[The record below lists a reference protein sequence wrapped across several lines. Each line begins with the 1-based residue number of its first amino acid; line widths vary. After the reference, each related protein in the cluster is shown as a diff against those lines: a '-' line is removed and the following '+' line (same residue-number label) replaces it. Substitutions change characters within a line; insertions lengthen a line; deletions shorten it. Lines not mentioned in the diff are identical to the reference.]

1 MIKVDQPPKAK
12 IDTTQDLLSISGR
25 IDHVELVLKKFDQLY
40 NDYVNHL
47 LRVRLIRVPT
57 DKEEKMI
64 VEYVSKTFQ
73 TKVSINRLAND
84 KAEINIIGR
93 QKQ

>member
-1 MIKVDQPPKAK
+1 MIKVDHLPKAN
-12 IDTTQDLLSISGR
+12 IDTTQDLFSISGR
-25 IDHVELVLKKFDQLY
+25 IDNVELVLKKFDQLY

-57 DKEEKMI
+57 EKEEKMI
-64 VEYVSKTFQ
+64 VEYVSTNFQ

-84 KAEINIIGR
+84 KAEIDIKGR
-93 QKQ
+93 QRQ

>member
-1 MIKVDQPPKAK
+1 LVSVP
-12 IDTTQDLLSISGR
+12 LL
-25 IDHVELVLKKFDQLY
+25 
-40 NDYVNHL
+40 
-47 LRVRLIRVPT
+47 RVPT

-84 KAEINIIGR
+84 KAEINIKGR
-93 QKQ
+93 QRQ

>member
-1 MIKVDQPPKAK
+1 
-12 IDTTQDLLSISGR
+12 
-25 IDHVELVLKKFDQLY
+25 
-40 NDYVNHL
+40 L
-47 LRVRLIRVPT
+47 LRVRLMRVPT

>member
-1 MIKVDQPPKAK
+1 VIKVDQSPNAN

-25 IDHVELVLKKFDQLY
+25 IDHVELFLKEFGKLY
-40 NDYVNHL
+40 NNEENHL
-47 LRVRLIRVPT
+47 LRVRLMRVPT

-73 TKVSINRLAND
+73 TKVSINRLANHN
-84 KAEINIIGR
+84 AEINIIGR